1 MTFAMKFAR
10 ALVPVAVIAAPVA
23 AQAKLSPGLAE
34 FQAHLNAVQTMTAN
48 FTQTDAK
55 GQTLSGTL
63 KLKKPGRIRFE
74 YGGGA
79 NMLLVA
85 DGQKLTFIDY
95 DVGQKNSWELD
106 RTPLGILLQD
116 HPDVSHAAKVQPS
129 SNPNVLV
136 IEAKDPR
143 HPYIGS
149 LVLAFI
155 RDTAAPGG
163 LMLYG
168 WTAIDA
174 QHKRTTVR
182 LSDQKYNVPIS
193 DSAFA
198 YAEPKKRGR

>member
-1 MTFAMKFAR
+1 MNFAMKFAR
-10 ALVPVAVIAAPVA
+10 ALVPVALIAAPVA
-23 AQAKLSPGLAE
+23 VQAKLSPGLAE

-55 GQTLSGTL
+55 GQTLTGSL
-63 KLKKPGRIRFE
+63 KLKKPGHIRFQ

-116 HPDVSHAAKVQPS
+116 HPDVSHAATVQPS
-129 SNPNVLV
+129 TSPNVLV
-136 IEAKDPR
+136 IQAKDPR

-155 RDTAAPGG
+155 RDSAAPGG

-182 LSDQKYNVPIS
+182 LSDQKYNVPVS
-193 DSAFA
+193 DSVFA
-198 YAEPKKRGR
+198 YVEPKKRGR

>member
-1 MTFAMKFAR
+1 MTFTTKFAR
-10 ALVPVAVIAAPVA
+10 TLVPIAVIATPVA
-23 AQAKLSPGLAE
+23 AQAKLSPGLTE
-34 FQAHLNAVQTMTAN
+34 FQAHLDSVHSMTAN

-55 GQTLSGTL
+55 GQTLAGTL
-63 KLKKPGRIRFE
+63 KLKKPGHIRFE

-116 HPDVSHAAKVQPS
+116 HPDVSHAATVEPS
-129 SNPNVLV
+129 DNPRVLV
-136 IEAKDPR
+136 IRARDPR
-143 HPYIGS
+143 HPYIGT
-149 LVLAFI
+149 LTLAFI
-155 RDTAAPGG
+155 RDSSAPGG

-174 QHKRTTVR
+174 QNKRTTVR
-182 LSDQKYNVPIS
+182 LSDQRYNVQVPA
-193 DSAFA
+193 SAFT
-198 YAEPKKRGR
+198 YEEPKKRGR

>member
-1 MTFAMKFAR
+1 MIFAMKFAR
-10 ALVPVAVIAAPVA
+10 ALVPVAVIAAPA
-23 AQAKLSPGLAE
+23 GAQAKPSPGLAE
-34 FQAHLNAVQTMTAN
+34 FQAHLNAVQSMTAN

-63 KLKKPGRIRFE
+63 RLKKPGRIRFE
-74 YGGGA
+74 YGAGA

-95 DVGQKNSWELD
+95 DVGQKNSWDLD
-106 RTPLGILLQD
+106 RTPLGILLQNN
-116 HPDVSHAAKVQPS
+116 PDVSHAAKVQPS

-136 IEAKDPR
+136 IQAKDPR

-155 RDTAAPGG
+155 RDSAAPGG

-182 LSDQKYNVPIS
+182 LSDQKYNVPVS
-193 DSAFA
+193 DGAFS
-198 YAEPKKRGR
+198 YAPPKKRSR

>member
-1 MTFAMKFAR
+1 MNFATKFAR
-10 ALVPVAVIAAPVA
+10 ALIPVAVIAAPVT

-34 FQAHLNAVQTMTAN
+34 FQAHLDAVHSMTAN
-48 FTQTDAK
+48 FTQTDAR
-55 GQTLSGTL
+55 GQTLTGTL
-63 KLKKPGRIRFE
+63 QLRKPGRIRFE
-74 YGGGA
+74 YGHGA

-116 HPDVSHAAKVQPS
+116 HPDVSRAASVQPS
-129 SNPNVLV
+129 GNPNVLV
-136 IEAKDPR
+136 IQAKDPR

-155 RDTAAPGG
+155 RDSSAPGG

-182 LSDQKYNVPIS
+182 LMNQRYNVAIP
-193 DSAFA
+193 DAAFT

>member
-1 MTFAMKFAR
+1 MNFAMKFAR
-10 ALVPVAVIAAPVA
+10 ALVPIAVVAAPVA

-34 FQAHLNAVQTMTAN
+34 FQAHLDAVHTMSAN

-63 KLKKPGRIRFE
+63 KLRKPGHIRFE
-74 YGGGA
+74 YGRGA

-116 HPDVSHAAKVQPS
+116 HPDVSHAATVQPS
-129 SNPNVLV
+129 TNPNVLV
-136 IEAKDPR
+136 IQAKDPR

-155 RDTAAPGG
+155 RDSSAPGG

-182 LSDQKYNVPIS
+182 LSDQRYNVPVP
-193 DSAFA
+193 DSAFT

>member
-10 ALVPVAVIAAPVA
+10 ALVPVAVIASPVA
-23 AQAKLSPGLAE
+23 VQAKLSPGLAE
-34 FQAHLNAVQTMTAN
+34 FEAHLNVVQTMTAN

-55 GQTLSGTL
+55 GQTLTGTL
-63 KLKKPGRIRFE
+63 KLKKPGHIRFE
-74 YGGGA
+74 YRGGA

-116 HPDVSHAAKVQPS
+116 HPDVSHAASVQPS

-136 IEAKDPR
+136 IQARDPK

-155 RDTAAPGG
+155 RDSSAPGG

-182 LSDQKYNVPIS
+182 LSDQRYNVPVS
-193 DSAFA
+193 DNAFA
-198 YAEPKKRGR
+198 YVEPKKRSR